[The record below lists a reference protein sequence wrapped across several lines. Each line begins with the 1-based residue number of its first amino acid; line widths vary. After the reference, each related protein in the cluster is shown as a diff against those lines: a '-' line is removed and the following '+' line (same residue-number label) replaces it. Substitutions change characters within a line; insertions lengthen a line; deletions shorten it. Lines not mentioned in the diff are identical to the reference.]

1 MASSTLIMINKYL
14 YIISF
19 VFFGFINSYEVFGI
33 DTRVAT
39 QDVSL
44 QVAGSALLA
53 VTGPPVV
60 MKMAGAS
67 EAGDEISQAIE
78 NSDSRLR
85 ISSLV
90 SGEEVRAISAK
101 ISEALVGT
109 QLYVELQT
117 PNSNFG
123 NPEMMGTLKGI
134 RLMSNELE
142 EMLVEGIGT
151 CWSGK
156 MDGDGYVIRYSFKAI
171 PGAPIMKS
179 ANITI
184 TYTIS
189 LVPSDASE

>member
-1 MASSTLIMINKYL
+1 MRTKFRFFILFTL
-14 YIISF
+14 ISF
-19 VFFGFINSYEVFGI
+19 VLTIEVYGI
-33 DTRVAT
+33 DSRAAT
-39 QDVSL
+39 QDVTLLVS
-44 QVAGSALLA
+44 GSALLA

-60 MKMAGAS
+60 LKMAGAS
-67 EAGDEISQAIE
+67 EAGDAISNSIE
-78 NSDSRLR
+78 NTDSRLR

-90 SGEEVRAISAK
+90 SGDEVRAITAK

-109 QLYVELQT
+109 QLFVELKT

-123 NPEMMGTLKGI
+123 NPDMMGTLKGL

-142 EMLVEGIGT
+142 EMLIEGIGT

-156 MDGDGYVIRYSFKAI
+156 MDGDGYVLRYSFKAI

>member
-1 MASSTLIMINKYL
+1 MESNVVY
-14 YIISF
+14 
-19 VFFGFINSYEVFGI
+19 GI
-33 DTRVAT
+33 DTREAT

-44 QVAGSALLA
+44 VVAGSALLA

-60 MKMAGAS
+60 MRMAGAA
-67 EAGDEISQAIE
+67 EAGDAISQSIE
-78 NSDSRLR
+78 NSESRLR

-90 SGEEVRAISAK
+90 SGTEVRAITAK

-109 QLYVELQT
+109 QLFVELKT

-123 NPEMMGTLKGI
+123 NPDLMGTLKGN
-134 RLMSNELE
+134 RLLSNELE
-142 EMLVEGIGT
+142 ETLVEGIGT

-156 MDGDGYVIRYSFKAI
+156 DYGDGYVISYSFKAI
-171 PGAPIMKS
+171 PGAPILKS

-189 LVPSDASE
+189 LVPSDTNE

>member
-1 MASSTLIMINKYL
+1 MINKF
-14 YIISF
+14 IFVISF
-19 VFFGFINSYEVFGI
+19 ALLGLIKPFVVFGV
-33 DTRVAT
+33 DTRLAT

-67 EAGDEISQAIE
+67 EAGDAISQAIE

-90 SGEEVRAISAK
+90 SGEEVRAITAK

-109 QLYVELQT
+109 QLYVELQA

-123 NPEMMGTLKGI
+123 NPDMMGTLKGL

-142 EMLVEGIGT
+142 EMIVEGIGT

-156 MDGDGYVIRYSFKAI
+156 TDGDGYVIRYSFKAI
-171 PGAPIMKS
+171 PGATIMKS

>member
-1 MASSTLIMINKYL
+1 MKNKFNFL
-14 YIISF
+14 ISF
-19 VFFGFINSYEVFGI
+19 TLLSLILPNEAFGV
-33 DTRVAT
+33 DTRTAS

-44 QVAGSALLA
+44 LVAGSALLA
-53 VTGPPVV
+53 VSGPPVIL
-60 MKMAGAS
+60 KMAGAS
-67 EAGDEISQAIE
+67 EAGDAISQSIE
-78 NSDSRLR
+78 NKDSRLR

-90 SGEEVRAISAK
+90 SGEEVRAITAK

-109 QLYVELQT
+109 QLYVEMQA

-123 NPEMMGTLKGI
+123 NPDMMGTLKGL

-142 EMLVEGIGT
+142 EMLIEGIGT

-156 MDGDGYVIRYSFKAI
+156 TDGDGYVIRYSFKAI

-189 LVPSDASE
+189 LVPSDTAE

>member
-1 MASSTLIMINKYL
+1 MINKFIF
-14 YIISF
+14 IISF
-19 VFFGFINSYEVFGI
+19 TLFGLINPFEVYGV

-39 QDVSL
+39 QDVTL
-44 QVAGSALLA
+44 QVSGSALLA
-53 VTGPPVV
+53 VTGSPVV
-60 MKMAGAS
+60 LKMAGAS
-67 EAGDEISQAIE
+67 EAGDVISQSIE

-90 SGEEVRAISAK
+90 SGQEVRAITAK

-109 QLYVELQT
+109 QLYVELQA

-123 NPEMMGTLKGI
+123 NPDMMGTLKGLL
-134 RLMSNELE
+134 LMSSDLD

-156 MDGDGYVIRYSFKAI
+156 TDGDGYVIRYSFKAI

>member
-1 MASSTLIMINKYL
+1 MKNKFKFL
-14 YIISF
+14 ISF
-19 VFFGFINSYEVFGI
+19 TLLSLVLPNEAFGV

-44 QVAGSALLA
+44 LVSGSALLA

-60 MKMAGAS
+60 LKMAGAS
-67 EAGDEISQAIE
+67 EAGDVISQSIE
-78 NSDSRLR
+78 NTDSRLR

-90 SGEEVRAISAK
+90 SGEEVRAITAK

-109 QLYVELQT
+109 QLYVELKT

-123 NPEMMGTLKGI
+123 NPDMMGTLKGLL
-134 RLMSNELE
+134 LMSNDLD

-156 MDGDGYVIRYSFKAI
+156 TDGDGYVIRYSFKAI

-184 TYTIS
+184 TYTVS